1 MSFIWTTSLEV
12 HSYGEIAG
20 FVLIENNLGLPASQI
35 EIKVCS
41 SSSHDGALK
50 KDTTCLELVVKR
62 NKAVPF
68 GFPQKEIPEGQ
79 ARLLTFYRIVKQG
92 VPCPLDFLPE
102 AQTSKELLIFEEK
115 FLFSS
120 KSGSFR

>member
-1 MSFIWTTSLEV
+1 MDF
-12 HSYGEIAG
+12 
-20 FVLIENNLGLPASQI
+20 
-35 EIKVCS
+35 
-41 SSSHDGALK
+41 
-50 KDTTCLELVVKR
+50 TCLVLQLVVEG

-68 GFPQKEIPEGQ
+68 AFPQKELPEGQ

-92 VPCPLDFLPE
+92 VPCPLNFLPEIE